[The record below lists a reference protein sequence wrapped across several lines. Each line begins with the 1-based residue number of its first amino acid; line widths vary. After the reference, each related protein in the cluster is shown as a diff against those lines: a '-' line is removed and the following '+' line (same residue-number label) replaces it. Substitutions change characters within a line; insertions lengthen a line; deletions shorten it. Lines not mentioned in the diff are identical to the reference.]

1 MKWITDNSRLEKLS
15 EANKWLMVDNELF
28 QDEDGSVYLT
38 PRNYKTDNYTIP
50 DWVAW
55 LGGNKSKWDVRPS
68 HLHDFGCQYHQL
80 IKVNISESTLRKLRY
95 LRVHKNK
102 LVCEDIPMKFLSLIP
117 VTKWEIDC
125 LFKRAMKAT
134 KTIPARVYNLYRG
147 GVFFNFGWLGNH
159 PPFDLSKI
167 YTVEQNGV
175 NL

>member
-1 MKWITDNSRLEKLS
+1 MKWLTDNSRLEKLP
-15 EANKWLMVDNELF
+15 EANEWLLVDNELF
-28 QDEDGSVYLT
+28 QDEDGSIYLV
-38 PRNYKTDNYTIP
+38 PRNYKTDNFTIP

-80 IKVNISESTLRKLRY
+80 IRVRISEQTLRKLRY
-95 LRVHKNK
+95 LHVHKDK
-102 LVCEDIPMKFLSLIP
+102 LVCEDIPVKFLEIIP

-125 LFKRAMKAT
+125 MFKRCMKAT
-134 KTIPARVYNLYRG
+134 KTIPAYIYNLYRG

-167 YTVEQNGV
+167 YTIEQNG
-175 NL
+175 NEK